1 MQQMHSEAHRAYSS
15 GLGSCPVPAWLHA
28 RATTTTA
35 GRLTV
40 ALRFHS
46 LQASHPEVLM
56 LGRRWG
62 AERVPACAA
71 SCSMS
76 RLTTGEQL
84 NRGASSSSTGW
95 MPPRPTTGQARTAT
109 ADAGYAYP
117 RCMAGWNGAASIR
130 SSRLRPSRLGAPSR
144 CAAFSMMRSTTLPS
158 ACVAASSGPASASP
172 TGGSSTRKHVT
183 APDATSPRSV
193 FPGRSNKAVVIKGS
207 RLRRDRCPCR
217 APRVGYQRSRRP
229 P

>member
-1 MQQMHSEAHRAYSS
+1 MQQMHSEAHRAYRLSRGDRVPS
-15 GLGSCPVPAWLHA
+15 LRGSA

-40 ALRFHS
+40 ALIHS
-46 LQASHPEVLM
+46 LQVDPETLM

-62 AERVPACAA
+62 AERFQRARRRARC
-71 SCSMS
+71 
-76 RLTTGEQL
+76 RGHDRRDE
-84 NRGASSSSTGW
+84 RGAAHPRPAGC
-95 MPPRPTTGQARTAT
+95 PRPTTGQARTAT

-193 FPGRSNKAVVIKGS
+193 FPGRSKKAVVIKGS